1 MNKIIAI
8 KMAFCILSIFCF
20 TSLLAQ
26 PGHQHDLSF
35 DSLAT
40 RWDEAIPLGNGW
52 LGALIYKKGDRMRIA
67 LDRVDVWD
75 DRPMPEINKL
85 KFNWVVAQVKKNQY
99 DTVQKIGDEPYEANP
114 APTKIPCAAIEFDL
128 AALGTITKNELHI
141 NNGVNVIYLKG
152 GGIALQYVHA
162 AKQIGYFT
170 FSNVPGNFIPEIK
183 TPNYNSVTAGT
194 TGNSVEGQGLERLG
208 YAKGII
214 TKGPNFIRYH
224 QPCWKGNYYEVLI
237 TWIRKGNQLLGQWTI
252 SNNKKAVLPPLHID
266 AKDPTDFKSHEAWW
280 KNYWSKSAVRIP
292 DAKIEKQYYLELY
305 KMGCV
310 ARENTPPISLQ
321 AIWTADNGNLPPWKG
336 DLHHD
341 LNTELSYWPF
351 YTSNHLTEAKSF
363 TNWLWKVKKENE
375 KWTHDY
381 FGTAGINVPGVTTIS
396 GKPMGGWIQYSMS
409 PSTGAWLAQHFYWQ
423 WKYSMDDRFL
433 TSAAFNYVYNARAHV
448 MSYLKTYSPDSV
460 LSSSPEYHDNDI
472 KAWFSKL
479 SSYDWA
485 LYKSVDKMARE
496 MNAARK
502 STGPLF
508 CTDDIHEF
516 IDSMYFNET
525 GLPIAPSQN
534 LDASHRHH
542 AQLMAIYPLGLLS
555 PDNISDYKI
564 ISNSLRHLEKMGTR
578 QWCGYSFSWAACLYA
593 RAREA
598 DNAAKMLQIFAGN
611 FVSVNSFH
619 LNGDQKGGEY
629 SDFKYRPFTLE
640 GNFAFAQGLQEMLL
654 QSYNDY
660 IEIFPAVPAYWKD
673 AEFKTLRTEGAF
685 LVSAKK
691 HHGVAEEVQ
700 LIAEKGGTAKLKLP
714 FKTFITAVKKNCVIK
729 NTGDGF
735 VIITFTPGGMVLLKN
750 AYE

>member
-1 MNKIIAI
+1 MNKTIAI
-8 KMAFCILSIFCF
+8 KSLLCFFAFCTF
-20 TSLLAQ
+20 TSVLAQ
-26 PGHQHDLSF
+26 PKIQHDLRF

-52 LGALIYKKGDRMRIA
+52 LGALVYKKGDRMRIA

-75 DRPMPEINKL
+75 DRPMPKIDQL

-99 DTVQKIGDEPYEANP
+99 DTVQKIGDDPYEANP

-128 AALGTITKNELHI
+128 SALGKITHNELYISNAI
-141 NNGVNVIYLKG
+141 NTIDFKG
-152 GGIALQYVHA
+152 GCIAVNYIHA
-162 AKQIGYFT
+162 VKQIGYFA
-170 FSNVPGNFIPEIK
+170 FSNVPGDFIPEIK
-183 TPNYNSVTAGT
+183 IPNYNSGAAGAS
-194 TGNSVEGQGLERLG
+194 GSSVEGQGLEKLG
-208 YAKGII
+208 YAKGTV
-214 TKGPNFIRYH
+214 TKGKNFILYH
-224 QPCWKGNYYEVLI
+224 QPCWNGNYYEVLI
-237 TWIRKGNQLLGQWTI
+237 AWERKGKQLLGQWTI
-252 SNNKKAVLPPLHID
+252 SNNKKAVLPALDIN
-266 AKDPTDFKSHEAWW
+266 AKDPTEFKLHDSWW
-280 KNYWSKSAVRIP
+280 KNYWSKSSVQIP
-292 DAKIEKQYYLELY
+292 DATIEKQYYLELY

-310 ARENTPPISLQ
+310 ARENTPPVSLQ

-363 TNWLWKVKKENE
+363 TNWLWKVKGENE

-433 TSAAFNYVYNARAHV
+433 ASSAFSYVYGARTHV
-448 MSYLKTYSPDSV
+448 MNFLKNYSPDSV

-472 KAWFSKL
+472 KAWFGKL

-485 LYKSVDKMARE
+485 LYKNADKMARR
-496 MNAARK
+496 MDAARK
-502 STGPLF
+502 ITGPLF

-525 GLPIAPSQN
+525 GLPIAPGQN

-555 PDNISDYKI
+555 PDNISDKNI
-564 ISNSLRHLEKMGTR
+564 ITNSLRHLEKMGTR
-578 QWCGYSFSWAACLYA
+578 LWCGYSFSWAACLYA
-593 RAREA
+593 RAKEA
-598 DNAAKMLQIFAGN
+598 DNAAKMLNIFAGN

-640 GNFAFAQGLQEMLL
+640 GNFAFAQGLQEMLI
-654 QSYNDY
+654 QSYNEY
-660 IEIFPAVPAYWKD
+660 IEVFPAIPSDWKD
-673 AEFKTLRTEGAF
+673 VEFKTLRTEGAF

-691 HHGVAEEVQ
+691 QHGVVEQVQ
-700 LIAEKGGTAKLKLP
+700 LVAEKGGTTKLKLP
-714 FKTFITAVKKNCVIK
+714 FKTFIASVKKNCVVK

-735 VIITFTPGGMVLLKN
+735 VTLTFAAGGMVVIKN